1 MQRPKQQ
8 ALAFL
13 LGAVLVGGVV
23 GFSADRVFRR
33 DDTSVAAKRKALYD
47 DLDLQ
52 PAQRVAMDS
61 LFDARDCQSEA
72 IIQTIQPSLD
82 SLKTAMRDKV
92 DRILTPDQRVKLEA
106 RRKEHDARNGAERKR
121 IQAACQGAAAHAP

>member
-33 DDTSVAAKRKALYD
+33 DDTSVAAKRKAMYD

-52 PAQRVAMDS
+52 PAQRAALDS
-61 LFDARDCQSEA
+61 LFDARNCKYDA
-72 IIQTIQPSLD
+72 IFNSIRPALD
-82 SLKTAMRDKV
+82 SLKAETRARTNS
-92 DRILTPDQRVKLEA
+92 ILTDEQRTKLES
-106 RRKEHDARNGAERKR
+106 RRKDHDTKDEAERKR
-121 IQAACQGAAAHAP
+121 IQALCHK

>member
-33 DDTSVAAKRKALYD
+33 DDTSLAAKRKAMYD

-52 PAQRVAMDS
+52 PAQRTALDS
-61 LFDARDCQSEA
+61 LFDARNCKYDSIFNA
-72 IIQTIQPSLD
+72 IRPALD
-82 SLKTAMRDKV
+82 SLKADTRGRV
-92 DRILTPDQRVKLEA
+92 SGVLTPDQRTKLES
-106 RRKEHDARNGAERKR
+106 RRKEHDAKDEAERKR
-121 IQAACQGAAAHAP
+121 ILASCKR

>member
-33 DDTSVAAKRKALYD
+33 DDTSVAAKRKAMYD
-47 DLDLQ
+47 DLDLR
-52 PAQRVAMDS
+52 PAQRAALDS
-61 LFDARDCQSEA
+61 LYDARNCKYDSIFNA
-72 IIQTIQPSLD
+72 IRPALD
-82 SLKTAMRDKV
+82 SLKTVTRARTNA
-92 DRILTPDQRVKLEA
+92 ILTDEQRTKLEN
-106 RRKEHDARNGAERKR
+106 RRKDHDSKDEAERKR
-121 IQAACQGAAAHAP
+121 IQALCHK

>member
-33 DDTSVAAKRKALYD
+33 EDTSVAAKRKAMYD

-52 PAQRVAMDS
+52 PAQRTALDS
-61 LFDARDCQSEA
+61 LFDARNCKYDSIFNA
-72 IIQTIQPSLD
+72 IRPALD
-82 SLKTAMRDKV
+82 SLKAETRARTNS
-92 DRILTPDQRVKLEA
+92 ILTDEQRTKLEN
-106 RRKEHDARNGAERKR
+106 RRKDHDAKDEAERKR
-121 IQAACQGAAAHAP
+121 IQALCHK

>member
-33 DDTSVAAKRKALYD
+33 DDTSVAAKRKAMYD

-52 PAQRVAMDS
+52 PAQRAALDS
-61 LFDARDCQSEA
+61 LFDARNCKYDA
-72 IIQTIQPSLD
+72 IFNSIRPALD
-82 SLKTAMRDKV
+82 SLKAETRARTNS
-92 DRILTPDQRVKLEA
+92 ILTDEQRTKLES
-106 RRKEHDARNGAERKR
+106 RRKDHDAKDEAERKR
-121 IQAACQGAAAHAP
+121 IQALCHK

>member
-1 MQRPKQQ
+1 MHRPKQQ

-33 DDTSVAAKRKALYD
+33 DDTSLAAKRKAMYD

-52 PAQRVAMDS
+52 PAQRAALDS
-61 LFDARDCQSEA
+61 LFDARNCKYDSIFNA
-72 IIQTIQPSLD
+72 IRPALD
-82 SLKTAMRDKV
+82 SLKADTRGRV
-92 DRILTPDQRVKLEA
+92 NGVLTPDQRTKLES
-106 RRKEHDARNGAERKR
+106 RRKDHDTKDEAERKR
-121 IQAACQGAAAHAP
+121 ILASCKR

>member
-33 DDTSVAAKRKALYD
+33 DDTSVAAKRKAMYD

-52 PAQRVAMDS
+52 PAQRAALDS
-61 LFDARDCQSEA
+61 LFDARNCKYDA
-72 IIQTIQPSLD
+72 IFNSIRPALD
-82 SLKTAMRDKV
+82 SLKAETRARTNS
-92 DRILTPDQRVKLEA
+92 ILTDEQRTKLES
-106 RRKEHDARNGAERKR
+106 RRKDHDSKDEAERKR
-121 IQAACQGAAAHAP
+121 IQALCHK

>member
-23 GFSADRVFRR
+23 GFSADRVLHR
-33 DDTSVAAKRKALYD
+33 DDTTIAAKRKALYD
-47 DLDLQ
+47 DLDLL

-61 LFDARDCQSEA
+61 LFDARDCQSDA
-72 IIQTIQPSLD
+72 VIRTIQPSLD
-82 SLKTAMRDKV
+82 SLKFATREKV

-106 RRKEHDARNGAERKR
+106 RRKDHDVRNEAERKR
-121 IQAACQGAAAHAP
+121 IQAACRR